1 MKDWEGN
8 PQKDVVYF
16 ISNER
21 SGNPQQTRL
30 TTIQMVVPARVV
42 EVLVEAKR
50 NLSLGKRRG
59 KSSRIR
65 CQISS
70 DTTHRTKLRL
80 SLVISIHDNMKNVTM
95 KY

>member
-8 PQKDVVYF
+8 PQKDAVYF

-21 SGNPQQTRL
+21 SGNPQQTPL
-30 TTIQMVVPARVV
+30 TMIQMVVPALVV

-50 NLSLGKRRG
+50 KLSLGKSRG
-59 KSSRIR
+59 KSSRTR

-70 DTTHRTKLRL
+70 DTTHRKLR
-80 SLVISIHDNMKNVTM
+80 S
-95 KY
+95 

>member
-21 SGNPQQTRL
+21 SGNPQQTHL
-30 TTIQMVVPARVV
+30 TMIQMVVPARVV

-50 NLSLGKRRG
+50 NPSLGKSRG
-59 KSSRIR
+59 GSSRTR
-65 CQISS
+65 FQISS
-70 DTTHRTKLRL
+70 DTTRRKLR
-80 SLVISIHDNMKNVTM
+80 SEFS
-95 KY
+95 

>member
-21 SGNPQQTRL
+21 SGNLQQIPL
-30 TTIQMVVPARVV
+30 TMIQMVVPARVV

-50 NLSLGKRRG
+50 NPSLGKSKGGSTRT
-59 KSSRIR
+59 R

-70 DTTHRTKLRL
+70 DTTHKKIEIF
-80 SLVISIHDNMKNVTM
+80 VICR
-95 KY
+95 